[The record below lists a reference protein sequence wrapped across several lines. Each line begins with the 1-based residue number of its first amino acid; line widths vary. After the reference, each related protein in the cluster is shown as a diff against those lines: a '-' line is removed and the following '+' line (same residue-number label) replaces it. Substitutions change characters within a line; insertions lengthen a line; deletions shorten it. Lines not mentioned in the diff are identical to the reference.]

1 MYKTTKDDLEQAV
14 ARVTNKSEVVARV
27 VNRALDKYLVD
38 AIEERT
44 VSGKPSRMPTS
55 VYLVTPSM
63 DKDNYSRYVFVTDN
77 ELADVLNYKGN
88 LIDLVDEPFVD
99 YVTDITLNTILGVV
113 HNINIYP
120 NRA

>member
-14 ARVTNKSEVVARV
+14 ARVTNKSEAVARV
-27 VNRALDKYLVD
+27 VNQALDKYLVE

-44 VSGKPSRMPTS
+44 VSGKPSKVPTS
-55 VYLVTPSM
+55 VYLVTPNM
-63 DKDNYSRYVFVTDN
+63 DNSQYSRYVMVTDK
-77 ELADVLNYKGN
+77 ELAGVVNYRRN
-88 LIDLVDEPFVD
+88 LIDLVAEPFSD
-99 YVTDITLNTILGVV
+99 YVLDITLNSILGVV

>member
-27 VNRALDKYLVD
+27 VNQALDKYLVE

-44 VSGKPSRMPTS
+44 VSGKPSKAPTS
-55 VYLVTPSM
+55 VYLVTPNM
-63 DKDNYSRYVFVTDN
+63 DNSQYSRYVMVTDK
-77 ELADVLNYKGN
+77 ELAGVVNYRGN
-88 LIDLVDEPFVD
+88 LIDLVDEPFSD
-99 YVTDITLNTILGVV
+99 YVLDITLNTILGVV

-120 NRA
+120 KRA

>member
-27 VNRALDKYLVD
+27 VNQALDKYLVE

-44 VSGKPSRMPTS
+44 VSGKPSKAPTS

-63 DKDNYSRYVFVTDN
+63 SKDNYSRYVFVTDN
-77 ELADVLNYKGN
+77 ELADVLNYSGE
-88 LIDLVDEPFVD
+88 LVDLVDEPFSD
-99 YVTDITLNTILGVV
+99 YVLDITLNSILGVV

>member
-27 VNRALDKYLVD
+27 VNQALNKYLVE

-44 VSGKPSRMPTS
+44 VSGKPSKTPTS
-55 VYLVTPSM
+55 VYLVTPNL
-63 DKDNYSRYVFVTDN
+63 DKRNYSRYMLVTDKEAQAVIN
-77 ELADVLNYKGN
+77 YCGELV
-88 LIDLVDEPFVD
+88 DLVDEPFSD
-99 YVTDITLNTILGVV
+99 YVLDITLNTILGVV

>member
-27 VNRALDKYLVD
+27 VNQALDKYLVE

-44 VSGKPSRMPTS
+44 VSGKPSKAPTS
-55 VYLVTPSM
+55 VYLVTPNM
-63 DKDNYSRYVFVTDN
+63 DNSQYSRYVMVTDK
-77 ELADVLNYKGN
+77 ELAGIVNYRGN
-88 LIDLVDEPFVD
+88 LIDLVEEPFSD
-99 YVTDITLNTILGVV
+99 YVLDITLNTILGVV

>member
-27 VNRALDKYLVD
+27 VNQALDKYLVE

-44 VSGKPSRMPTS
+44 VSGKPSKTPTS
-55 VYLVTPSM
+55 VYLVTPNL
-63 DKDNYSRYVFVTDN
+63 DKRNYSRYMLVTDKEAQAVIN
-77 ELADVLNYKGN
+77 YRGELV
-88 LIDLVDEPFVD
+88 DLVDEPFSD
-99 YVTDITLNTILGVV
+99 YVLDITLNTILGIV

>member
-27 VNRALDKYLVD
+27 VNQALDKYLVE

-44 VSGKPSRMPTS
+44 ISGKPSKAPTS
-55 VYLVTPSM
+55 VYLVTPNL
-63 DKDNYSRYVFVTDN
+63 DKRIYSRYMLVTDKEAQAVIN
-77 ELADVLNYKGN
+77 YRGELV
-88 LIDLVDEPFVD
+88 DLVDEPFSD
-99 YVTDITLNTILGVV
+99 YVLDITLNSVLGVV

>member
-27 VNRALDKYLVD
+27 VNQALDKYLAE

-44 VSGKPSRMPTS
+44 VSGKPSKSPTS
-55 VYLVTPSM
+55 VYLVTPNL
-63 DKDNYSRYVFVTDN
+63 DKRNYSRYMLVTDKEAQAVIN
-77 ELADVLNYKGN
+77 YRGELV
-88 LIDLVDEPFVD
+88 DLVDEPFSD
-99 YVTDITLNTILGVV
+99 YVLDITLNSILGVV

>member
-27 VNRALDKYLVD
+27 VNQALDKYLVE

-44 VSGKPSRMPTS
+44 VSGKPSKAPTS
-55 VYLVTPSM
+55 VYLVTSSV
-63 DKDNYSRYVFVTDN
+63 DNSKYSRYIMITDK
-77 ELADVLNYKGN
+77 EAQAVLNYSGE
-88 LIDLVDEPFVD
+88 LVDIVDEPFAD
-99 YVTDITLNTILGVV
+99 YVLDITLNSFLGVIPY
-113 HNINIYP
+113 INIYP

>member
-14 ARVTNKSEVVARV
+14 ARVTNKSEVVARI
-27 VNRALDKYLVD
+27 VNQALDKYLVE

-44 VSGKPSRMPTS
+44 VSGKPSKAPTS
-55 VYLVTPSM
+55 VYLVTPNL
-63 DKDNYSRYVFVTDN
+63 DKRNYSRYMLVTDKEAQAVIN
-77 ELADVLNYKGN
+77 YRGELV
-88 LIDLVDEPFVD
+88 DLVDEPFSD
-99 YVTDITLNTILGVV
+99 YVLDITLNSVLGVV